1 MPFVLDFAVW
11 KTDVPETDAP
21 EMDSPETDVPE
32 TEAPETDVKIII
44 ITTSEMPSKLSPHNA
59 DVIAANKTIASQS

>member
-1 MPFVLDFAVW
+1 MDFAVW

-21 EMDSPETDVPE
+21 EMDS
-32 TEAPETDVKIII
+32 PETDVKIII

-59 DVIAANKTIASQS
+59 DVIAVNLTITTQC